1 MDKRFSEDVV
11 LITGATGGM
20 GSSHARGYHAEGAR
34 VVIAGR
40 RDDAGR
46 ALADELGER
55 ATFVHLDVADPDD
68 WTRAVATAEEAFGPV
83 SVLVNNAGL
92 QTPPAPIEHTDPQVW
107 ARAFAVNTTGPFLG
121 IRAVSPSLRRA
132 GGGSIV
138 NVVSTMA
145 NVGTA
150 LFAPYTA
157 AKWAVRGLTRTA
169 ALELGRDGIRV
180 NSVHP
185 GVVSTPFVHDPVP
198 GSDVVIAQVYSP
210 DAFAVPRLAQ
220 PREVTDMLLWLTSSQ
235 AGFVTGAE
243 FVVDGGLLL
252 GPALPAETTAQ
263 AVDA

>member
-1 MDKRFSEDVV
+1 MGTRYSEDVV

-20 GSSHARGYHAEGAR
+20 GESHVRGYHAEGAR
-34 VVIAGR
+34 VVVAAR
-40 RDDAGR
+40 RDDAGE
-46 ALADELGER
+46 ALADELGGR
-55 ATFVHLDVADPDD
+55 AVFVHLDVTEPDH
-68 WTRAVATAEEAFGPV
+68 WSRAVEAAEAEFGPV

-92 QTPPAPIEHTDPQVW
+92 QTPPAPIEHTDPADW
-107 ARAFAVNTTGPFLG
+107 ARAIAVNTTGAFLG
-121 IRAVSPSLRRA
+121 IRAVAPSLRRA
-132 GGGSIV
+132 GGGSVV
-138 NVVSTMA
+138 NIVSTMG

-185 GVVSTPFVHDPVP
+185 GVVSTPFIHEPVL
-198 GSDVVIAQVYSP
+198 GSDTAIADVFSP
-210 DAFAVPRLAQ
+210 GAFAVPRLAE
-220 PREVTDMLLWLTSSQ
+220 PREVTDMLLWLTSRE

-252 GPALPAETTAQ
+252 GPAMRAGET
-263 AVDA
+263 VDA

>member
-1 MDKRFSEDVV
+1 MHERYTQDVV

-34 VVIAGR
+34 VVVTGR
-40 RDDAGR
+40 RDDEGR

-55 ATFVHLDVADPDD
+55 AEFVHLDVTDPGD
-68 WTRAVATAEEAFGPV
+68 WARAVAVTEERFGPV
-83 SVLVNNAGL
+83 SVLVDNAGL
-92 QTPPAPIEHTDPQVW
+92 QTPPATIEDTDLADW
-107 ARAFAVNTTGPFLG
+107 SRALAVNTTGTFLG
-121 IRAVSPSLRRA
+121 IRAVAPSLRRA

-145 NVGTA
+145 NTGTA

-169 ALELGRDGIRV
+169 ALELGRDGVRV

-198 GSDVVIAQVYSP
+198 GSETVIADAFSP
-210 DAFAVPRLAQ
+210 DALAVPRLAE
-220 PREVTDMLLWLTSSQ
+220 PREVTDVLLWLTSRE

-243 FVVDGGLLL
+243 IVVDGGLLL
-252 GPALPAETTAQ
+252 GPALRAGTAG
-263 AVDA
+263 A

>member
-1 MDKRFSEDVV
+1 MRFSQDIV

-20 GSSHARGYHAEGAR
+20 GSSHARGFHAGGAR
-34 VVIAGR
+34 VVVAGR
-40 RDDAGR
+40 RDDAGQ
-46 ALADELGER
+46 ALVDELGAR
-55 ATFVHLDVADPDD
+55 ATFVHLDVTDPGD
-68 WTRAVATAEEAFGPV
+68 WTRAVAATEETFGPV
-83 SVLVNNAGL
+83 TVLVNNAGL
-92 QTPPAPIEHTDPQVW
+92 QTPPAPIEHTDPTAW
-107 ARAFAVNTTGPFLG
+107 SRAFAVNTTGPFLG
-121 IRAVSPSLRRA
+121 IRAVTPSLRRA

-150 LFAPYTA
+150 CFAPYTA
-157 AKWAVRGLTRTA
+157 SKWAVRGLTRTA

-198 GSDVVIAQVYSP
+198 GSDTAIADAYSP

-220 PREVTDMLLWLTSSQ
+220 PREVTDMLLWLTSREAS
-235 AGFVTGAE
+235 FVTGAE

-252 GPALPAETTAQ
+252 GPALPAAET
-263 AVDA
+263 VDA

>member
-1 MDKRFSEDVV
+1 MHERHAQDVV

-20 GSSHARGYHAEGAR
+20 GASHVRGYHAEGAR

-40 RDDAGR
+40 RDGPGR
-46 ALADELGER
+46 ALAAELGAR
-55 ATFVHLDVADPDD
+55 AQFVYLDVTDAEQ
-68 WTRAVATAEEAFGPV
+68 WRRAVEVAETTFGPV
-83 SVLVNNAGL
+83 TVLINNAGV
-92 QTPPAPIEHTDPQVW
+92 QTPPAPIEHTDLAAW
-107 ARAFAVNTTGPFLG
+107 SSALAVNTTGPFLG

-150 LFAPYTA
+150 CFAPYTA
-157 AKWAVRGLTRTA
+157 SKWAVRGLTRTA

-185 GVVSTPFVHDPVP
+185 GVVSTPFINDPVP
-198 GSDVVIAQVYSP
+198 GSDVTIAEAYSP
-210 DAFAVPRLAQ
+210 DAFAVPRVAE
-220 PREVTDMLLWLTSSQ
+220 PREVTAMLLWLTSREAS
-235 AGFVTGAE
+235 FVTGSE

-252 GPALPAETTAQ
+252 GPALPASESI
-263 AVDA
+263 DA

>member
-1 MDKRFSEDVV
+1 MDTRFSQDVV

-34 VVIAGR
+34 VVLAGR

-46 ALADELGER
+46 ALADELG
-55 ATFVHLDVADPDD
+55 AGAAFVHLDVTDPAD
-68 WTRAVATAEEAFGPV
+68 WVRAVAAAEEAFGPV
-83 SVLVNNAGL
+83 TVLVNNAGL
-92 QTPPAPIEHTDPQVW
+92 QTPPAPIEHTDPATW
-107 ARAFAVNTTGPFLG
+107 ARALAVNTTGPFLG
-121 IRAVSPSLRRA
+121 IRAVAPSLRRA
-132 GGGSIV
+132 GGGSVV
-138 NVVSTMA
+138 NIVSTMA

-150 LFAPYTA
+150 GFAPYTA

-198 GSDVVIAQVYSP
+198 GSDVTIADAYSP
-210 DAFAVPRLAQ
+210 DAFAVPRLGR
-220 PREVTDMLLWLTSSQ
+220 PREVTDLLLWLTSRE

-252 GPALPAETTAQ
+252 GPAMRVAEPAGA
-263 AVDA
+263 

>member
-1 MDKRFSEDVV
+1 M

-34 VVIAGR
+34 VVLAGR
-40 RDDAGR
+40 RDGAGR

-55 ATFVHLDVADPDD
+55 ALFVHLDVTDPGD
-68 WTRAVATAEEAFGPV
+68 WERAVATTEGTFGPIT
-83 SVLVNNAGL
+83 VLVNNAGL
-92 QTPPAPIEHTDPQVW
+92 QTPPAPIEHTDPAAW
-107 ARAFAVNTTGPFLG
+107 SRAFAVNSTGPFLG
-121 IRAVSPSLRRA
+121 IRAVVPSLRRA

-150 LFAPYTA
+150 CFAPYTA
-157 AKWAVRGLTRTA
+157 SKWAVRGLTRTA

-198 GSDVVIAQVYSP
+198 GSDTAIADAYSP
-210 DAFAVPRLAQ
+210 DAFAVPRLAR
-220 PREVTDMLLWLTSSQ
+220 PREITDVVLWLSSSE

-252 GPALPAETTAQ
+252 GPAMPAGEPVEA
-263 AVDA
+263 